1 MNKQQL
7 KNVIAEYQSRK
18 DLEGRIRR
26 LRDAAERITT
36 QLTGMPRGSSGEDK
50 LAAIVSEIADLETEL
65 CEKIVRIEREM
76 QEADKLIDE
85 LPDETHRRL
94 LRLRYYEGLSWK
106 KIGKLMHYDVSTLIR
121 KHKNA
126 LKELEGK

>member
-26 LRDAAERITT
+26 LRDASERITT
-36 QLTGMPRGSSGEDK
+36 QLTGMPRGSSGEDR
-50 LAAIVSEIADLETEL
+50 LAAIVSEITDLETEL
-65 CEKIVRIEREM
+65 CEKIVKIEREM

-85 LPDETHRRL
+85 LPDATHRRL

-106 KIGKLMHYDVSTLIR
+106 KIGKIMHYDVSTLLR
-121 KHKNA
+121 KEKKA